1 MWRLGAGLGFVLAVV
16 LAGAAPALAQPVA
29 EEGAR
34 SAEAAAA
41 GVMTAEEILGQLR
54 RTRSIGGT
62 ARVDLPR
69 VTFELNSA
77 RLTPEAQWQ
86 LDELARALVNPAFE
100 GLPFTIAGHTDATG
114 AEDYNLRLSEQRA
127 ASVARYLDERHG
139 FAPDRMREEGY
150 GKTRLLPDLPP
161 TAPQQR
167 RVEIR

>member
-1 MWRLGAGLGFVLAVV
+1 MSAEEIATQLAQGGTQP
-16 LAGAAPALAQPVA
+16 AARSAAPAA
-29 EEGAR
+29 
-34 SAEAAAA
+34 S

-69 VTFELNSA
+69 VTFEFNSA
-77 RLTPEAQWQ
+77 RLTPEAQRQ
-86 LDELARALVNPAFE
+86 LDELARALDNPAFQ

-114 AEDYNLRLSEQRA
+114 GEDYNLRLSEERA
-127 ASVARYLDERHG
+127 AAVARYLGERHG
-139 FAPDRMREEGY
+139 FPAARMSEQGY

-167 RVEIR
+167 RVEIRIEPGA